1 MTHIADSPIPAPTA
15 ESWSFAEAHSPLADG
30 LQQARSEAI
39 QAGLTP
45 VSPGV
50 ASTLT
55 VLAKTVNARTV
66 VEIGTAL
73 GTSALPLL
81 AGMTSDGVLT
91 SIDSEA
97 DNQLPARVFLNAA
110 GYPPSRCRL
119 IAGTPLEILPKLRD
133 GAYDIVFINGDKL
146 FFF

>member
-1 MTHIADSPIPAPTA
+1 VTHIADSPIPAPTA

-55 VLAKTVNARTV
+55 VLAKTVTARTV
-66 VEIGTAL
+66 REIGTAL
-73 GTSALPLL
+73 GT
-81 AGMTSDGVLT
+81 T
-91 SIDSEA
+91 
-97 DNQLPARVFLNAA
+97 
-110 GYPPSRCRL
+110 
-119 IAGTPLEILPKLRD
+119 
-133 GAYDIVFINGDKL
+133 
-146 FFF
+146 